1 MPYAPGIVV
10 RRGRLVFLSGVTAAA
25 VYHSHPHR
33 EEEFDLPA
41 TMREQAVLAMEN
53 LKKTLAAAGC
63 TLADL
68 VSATRFLTDVDEQ
81 DDLNRV
87 WAEYL
92 GGHLPTTTTVEVSR
106 LATHARCKIEI
117 TAIAVDGGARWRRWP
132 SWVSAPWAAGW
143 RGGCWRPGTRSSAGT
158 ARPTRRATSS
168 AAGLT
173 LAKSP
178 RGAAEGVEAV
188 FTMVTDD
195 AALRAVT
202 LGPDGVV
209 AGLGPGAVLVEMSTV
224 SPTVVRELG
233 DRCGPAAPPLLDVPV
248 SGSTITVEQGQASFI
263 VGGDAA
269 ALERVRPW
277 LLAMGTAV
285 THVGPL
291 GLAKTMKVAT
301 NLGLAVQMLA
311 FSEAVLLAEKAGIA
325 RERAVEA
332 LLKSVIASPMV
343 KYRGPFV
350 LGQMPTDAWFKVAM
364 IQKDLQ
370 LALDPGGPP
379 ACRCR

>member
-1 MPYAPGIVV
+1 M
-10 RRGRLVFLSGVTAAA
+10 
-25 VYHSHPHR
+25 
-33 EEEFDLPA
+33 
-41 TMREQAVLAMEN
+41 
-53 LKKTLAAAGC
+53 
-63 TLADL
+63 
-68 VSATRFLTDVDEQ
+68 
-81 DDLNRV
+81 
-87 WAEYL
+87 
-92 GGHLPTTTTVEVSR
+92 SR
-106 LATHARCKIEI
+106 LAFVGLGAMGSRLAR
-117 TAIAVDGGARWRRWP
+117 RLL
-132 SWVSAPWAAGW
+132 AAGHAVTGW
-143 RGGCWRPGTRSSAGT
+143 NRT
-158 ARPTRRATSS
+158 ADKARDLV

-173 LAKSP
+173 LATSP
-178 RGAAEGVEAV
+178 RAAAEGAEAI

-202 LGPDGVV
+202 LGPDGVI
-209 AGLGPGAVLVEMSTV
+209 AGLGAGAVLVDMSTV
-224 SPTVVRELG
+224 SPAVVRELEVPVTA
-233 DRCGPAAPPLLDVPV
+233 RAAALLDVPV

-311 FSEAVLLAEKAGIA
+311 FSEAVLLAEKAGVA

-350 LGQMPTDAWFKVAM
+350 LGQMPTDAWFKVGM

-370 LALDPGGPP
+370 LALDAARASGVPLPLTSVAQEWMTAARGLGLGDYDFAIVFDVLARLSNAPP
-379 ACRCR
+379 SVKPPDAPKGASG

>member
-1 MPYAPGIVV
+1 MA
-10 RRGRLVFLSGVTAAA
+10 RLAFVGLG
-25 VYHSHPHR
+25 
-33 EEEFDLPA
+33 
-41 TMREQAVLAMEN
+41 AM
-53 LKKTLAAAGC
+53 G
-63 TLADL
+63 
-68 VSATRFLTDVDEQ
+68 
-81 DDLNRV
+81 
-87 WAEYL
+87 
-92 GGHLPTTTTVEVSR
+92 SR
-106 LATHARCKIEI
+106 LARRLLAGRHQVIGWNRTPDKARDL
-117 TAIAVDGGARWRRWP
+117 V
-132 SWVSAPWAAGW
+132 
-143 RGGCWRPGTRSSAGT
+143 
-158 ARPTRRATSS
+158 

-173 LAKSP
+173 LASSP
-178 RGAAEGVEAV
+178 RTAAEGAEAV

-202 LGPDGVV
+202 LGPDGAI
-209 AGLGPGAVLVEMSTV
+209 AGLGAGATLVEMSTV
-224 SPTVVRELG
+224 SPGILRELESPVRARG
-233 DRCGPAAPPLLDVPV
+233 ASLLDVPV

-263 VGGDAA
+263 VGGDPA

-285 THVGPL
+285 THVGAV

-332 LLKSVIASPMV
+332 LLRSVIASPMV

-350 LGQMPTDAWFKVAM
+350 LGQMPTDAWFKVPM

-370 LALDPGGPP
+370 LALDQARAGGVPLPLTSVAQEWMTAARGLGLGDYDFAIVFDVLARLSGAEPSRKPP
-379 ACRCR
+379 DDPTRR

>member
-1 MPYAPGIVV
+1 AMGSRLT
-10 RRGRLVFLSGVTAAA
+10 RRL
-25 VYHSHPHR
+25 
-33 EEEFDLPA
+33 
-41 TMREQAVLAMEN
+41 
-53 LKKTLAAAGC
+53 LAAGHQVTGWNRTPGKAR
-63 TLADL
+63 DL
-68 VSATRFLTDVDEQ
+68 V
-81 DDLNRV
+81 
-87 WAEYL
+87 
-92 GGHLPTTTTVEVSR
+92 
-106 LATHARCKIEI
+106 
-117 TAIAVDGGARWRRWP
+117 
-132 SWVSAPWAAGW
+132 
-143 RGGCWRPGTRSSAGT
+143 
-158 ARPTRRATSS
+158 

-178 RGAAEGVEAV
+178 RAAAEGAEAL

-195 AALRAVT
+195 GALRAVA
-202 LGPDGVV
+202 LGPEGVI
-209 AGLGPGAVLVEMSTV
+209 AGLGAGAVLVEMSTV
-224 SPTVVRELG
+224 SPVVVRELE
-233 DRCGPAAPPLLDVPV
+233 APVSVRGASLLDVPV

-269 ALERVRPW
+269 AMERVRPW

-350 LGQMPTDAWFKVAM
+350 LGQMPTDAWFKVPM

-370 LALDPGGPP
+370 LALDQGRASGVPLPLTSVAQEWMTAARGLGLGDYDFAIVFDVLARLAGAAPSVKVGGPDMAPTPPDVRNAP
-379 ACRCR
+379 A